1 MKSAALLPAAGYGQR
16 LGQGPKALLQLAGHN
31 LTSYALSTLK
41 QLVDEVILAVPAD
54 QLEQFS
60 LAFPTETLIEGGPS
74 RQETVH
80 ALLQATSAPFVLV
93 HDAARPFLSRQVAAD
108 VLSAGRRHGAASAS
122 LEVVDTLIRREDGS
136 SLVREELAAVQTPQ
150 AFSRE
155 LLLRAHEHALEHGLA
170 ATDDAALVRELGLPV
185 KLVRGSRWL
194 FKVTDAEDLE
204 LARQLAPAWLERSDA
219 G

>member
-1 MKSAALLPAAGYGQR
+1 MKSAALLPAAGSGQR
-16 LGQGPKALLQLAGHN
+16 LGQGPKALLQLAGRN
-31 LTSYALSTLK
+31 LTSFALSTLK
-41 QLVDEVILAVPAD
+41 QLVDEVILAVPAG
-54 QLEQFS
+54 QLEEFS
-60 LAFPTETLIEGGPS
+60 LAFPAETLIEGGPS
-74 RQETVH
+74 RQATVH
-80 ALLQATSAPFVLV
+80 ALLLATSAPFVLV
-93 HDAARPFLSRQVAAD
+93 HDAARPFLSRQVASD

-136 SLVREELAAVQTPQ
+136 SLIREELAAVQTPQ